1 MDRDE
6 NSAVNI
12 LARYMVQFGPPASM
26 KKLARLGP
34 PTSMEKASMEKQGV
48 LCDGNDEVGVA
59 VAPHFPVVQ
68 QLTLWK

>member
-6 NSAVNI
+6 NSSVNI
-12 LARYMVQFGPPASM
+12 RDRYFIGLAAILFWYI
-26 KKLARLGP
+26 ARLGP

-48 LCDGNDEVGVA
+48 LCDVNSEVGIA
-59 VAPHFPVVQ
+59 VMPHLPVVQ